1 MGVWVTQRG
10 TEPAA
15 GLGLP
20 CAGPPH
26 PRSHC
31 RALTEPLGPVPAKG
45 SALVLHDDLGCGK
58 RKRWREAGGWD
69 RDDDTPQLH
78 FYLETLEKVFLA
90 GHAFHF
96 TNEQDESFRYPLP
109 L

>member
-1 MGVWVTQRG
+1 MGVRVTQHGAELGCPLPAPGSPAPRPAPPAQPLRG
-10 TEPAA
+10 PNAA
-15 GLGLP
+15 
-20 CAGPPH
+20 
-26 PRSHC
+26 PRLVS
-31 RALTEPLGPVPAKG
+31 AKG

-90 GHAFHF
+90 GHAFRL
-96 TNEQDESFRYPLP
+96 TDEQD
-109 L
+109 